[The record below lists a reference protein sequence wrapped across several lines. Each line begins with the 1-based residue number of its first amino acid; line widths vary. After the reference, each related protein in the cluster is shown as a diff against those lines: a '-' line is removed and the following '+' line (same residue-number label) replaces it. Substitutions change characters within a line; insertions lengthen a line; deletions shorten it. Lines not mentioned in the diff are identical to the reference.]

1 MDKIKILWAD
11 DEIDLLKPHII
22 FLNEKGFHVDITNS
36 GDEALNMLKKEYFDI
51 IFLDENM
58 PGLSGLDTLN
68 FIKNNHPGIPVVMI
82 TKNETEH
89 VMEEAIGS
97 NIADY
102 LIKPVKP
109 NQILL
114 CLKKIFENK
123 ELISKKTISDYQ
135 QEFRNIGMAI
145 NEGLDFKGWS
155 DIYKKIVFW
164 ELELERSK
172 DESMEEVLNLQKQ
185 EANHTFCKYFEA
197 HYPDWINGKTEKKP
211 VFSHTLF
218 KEKINPLF
226 NDNTPLFIIVIDNFR
241 YDQWKAVQPIIENKY
256 RVEKDEL
263 FLSILPSAT
272 HYSRNAFFA
281 GLLPS
286 EIEKKYPQLWL
297 NEDDEGSKNIY
308 EESLLAEQLKRL
320 GKEDIKW
327 KYSKILGLDAA
338 KRYMDTLPNLLSNK
352 LNVLVYNFVD
362 MLSHARTEMEIIREL
377 ASDEKA
383 YRSLT
388 VSWFEHS
395 ILMEVINFLAENK
408 VNIVITTDHGSVQVK
423 NPVRVVGERST
434 NSNLRYKIGKSLQ
447 YNKKEIYEIKNPQD
461 VYLPKANVSS
471 SYIFCRE
478 NDFFVYPNNQN
489 HFSNYYKDTFQHG
502 GISIEELMIPF
513 IFLKAK

>member
-1 MDKIKILWAD
+1 MEKIKILWVD

-22 FLNEKGFHVDITNS
+22 FLKEKGFDVSISNS
-36 GDEALNMLKKEYFDI
+36 GDEALNMIRKINFDI

-58 PGLSGLDTLN
+58 PGLSGLDTLDI
-68 FIKNNHPGIPVVMI
+68 IKTNHPGLPVVMI
-82 TKNETEH
+82 TKNETER

-97 NIADY
+97 SIADY
-102 LIKPVKP
+102 LIKPVNP

-135 QEFRNIGMAI
+135 QEFRNIGMSI
-145 NEGLDFKGWS
+145 NEGLDFNGWA
-155 DIYKKIVFW
+155 DIYKKIVYW
-164 ELELERSK
+164 ELELEKSK
-172 DESMEEVLNLQKQ
+172 DESMEEVLNMQKQ
-185 EANHTFCKYFEA
+185 EANHVFGKYYETN
-197 HYPDWINGKTEKKP
+197 YQDWINGKTQKKP

-218 KEKINPLF
+218 KEKINPLL
-226 NDNTPLFIIVIDNFR
+226 NDSAPLFLIVIDNFR
-241 YDQWKAVQPIIENKY
+241 YDQWKKIQPILEANF
-256 RVEKDEL
+256 RVEQDDI
-263 FLSILPSAT
+263 FMSILPSAT
-272 HYSRNAFFA
+272 HYSRNAIFA

-308 EESLLAEQLKRL
+308 EEDLLAEQLKRL
-320 GKEDIKW
+320 GRDIKW

-338 KRYMDTLPNLLSNK
+338 KKYLDTLPNLMTNK

-395 ILMEVINFLAENK
+395 TLFEVINFLAEHK
-408 VNIVITTDHGSVQVK
+408 VNIAITTDHGSVKVR
-423 NPVRVVGERST
+423 NPVRVVGEKST
-434 NSNLRYKIGKSLQ
+434 NKNLRYKIGRTLQ
-447 YNKKEIYEIKNPQD
+447 YNKKEIFEIKNPLD
-461 VYLPKANVSS
+461 VYLPKVNVSS
-471 SYIFCRE
+471 AYIFCRE
-478 NDFFVYPNNQN
+478 NDFFVYPNNQH
-489 HFSNYYKDTFQHG
+489 HFSNYYSDTFQHG

-513 IFLKAK
+513 IYLKAK

>member
-1 MDKIKILWAD
+1 MEKIRILWAD

-22 FLNEKGFHVDITNS
+22 FLNEKGFQVKITNS
-36 GDEALNMLKKEYFDI
+36 GDDALNILKQEYFDV

-58 PGLSGLDTLN
+58 PGLSGLDTLS
-68 FIKNNHPGIPVVMI
+68 FIKTSFPNLPVVMI

-102 LIKPVKP
+102 LIKPVNP

-123 ELISKKTISDYQ
+123 DLISKKTISDYQ
-135 QEFRNIGMAI
+135 QEFRSISMTI
-145 NEGLDFKGWS
+145 DEGLDFQGWV
-155 DIYKKIVFW
+155 DTYKKLVHW
-164 ELELERSK
+164 ELELEKSN
-172 DESMEEVLNLQKQ
+172 DNSMEEVIALQKQ
-185 EANHTFCKYFEA
+185 EANHVFCKYYEN
-197 HYPDWINGKTEKKP
+197 HYQDWINGKAVKKP
-211 VFSHTLF
+211 IFSHTLF
-218 KEKINPLF
+218 KEKINPLL
-226 NDNTPLFIIVIDNFR
+226 NENTPLFLIVIDNFR
-241 YDQWKAVQPIIENKY
+241 YDQWKAIQHLVEKNY
-256 RVEKDEL
+256 RVDQDEI
-263 FLSILPSAT
+263 FCSILPSAT
-272 HYSRNAFFA
+272 HYSRNALFA

-297 NEDDEGSKNIY
+297 NEDDEGSKNMY
-308 EESLLAEQLKRL
+308 EEELLAEQLKRL
-320 GKEDIKW
+320 GRDIKF

-338 KRYMDTLPNLLSNK
+338 KRYIETLPNLLNNK

-395 ILMEVINFLAENK
+395 PLMEVINFLTEHK
-408 VNIVITTDHGSVQVK
+408 INIVITTDHGSVKVK
-423 NPVRVVGERST
+423 NPVRILGEKST
-434 NSNLRYKIGKSLQ
+434 NKNLRYKIGRNLQ
-447 YNKKEIYEIKNPQD
+447 YNKKELFEIKNPLD

-471 SYIFCRE
+471 AYVFCHE
-478 NDFFVYPNNQN
+478 NDFFVYPNNQH

-513 IFLKAK
+513 ISLKAK